1 MMPAP
6 TVELQDDIRACL
18 REIKDPCSV
27 ATGHPLHL
35 EEMGLVRSVEVDTG
49 ASRAIIDL
57 RLTSPTCVMVGYFVT
72 EIEKLV
78 REVAPQI
85 TDVEV
90 RFDQGFE
97 WTPDMMSEDVKRAR
111 AERFA
116 LMGSG
121 PRAPAT
127 DEHSRRRPTS
137 GRLTG
142 RRWPPSDPR

>member
-1 MMPAP
+1 MQAPA
-6 TVELQDDIRACL
+6 VRLEGEIRACL

-35 EEMGLVRSVEVDTG
+35 EEMGLVRSVEVDHAAG
-49 ASRAIIDL
+49 RATIDL

-78 REVAPQI
+78 RDALPEI

-90 RFDQGFE
+90 RFDHGFD

-116 LMGSG
+116 LKG
-121 PRAPAT
+121 
-127 DEHSRRRPTS
+127 
-137 GRLTG
+137 
-142 RRWPPSDPR
+142 

>member
-1 MMPAP
+1 MPAL
-6 TVELQDDIRACL
+6 TVGLEDGVRACL

-35 EEMGLVRSVEVDTG
+35 EEMGLVRSVEID
-49 ASRAIIDL
+49 AAANRAIVDL

-78 REVAPQI
+78 REALPQI

-116 LMGSG
+116 LIGDPSKE
-121 PRAPAT
+121 PR
-127 DEHSRRRPTS
+127 
-137 GRLTG
+137 
-142 RRWPPSDPR
+142 